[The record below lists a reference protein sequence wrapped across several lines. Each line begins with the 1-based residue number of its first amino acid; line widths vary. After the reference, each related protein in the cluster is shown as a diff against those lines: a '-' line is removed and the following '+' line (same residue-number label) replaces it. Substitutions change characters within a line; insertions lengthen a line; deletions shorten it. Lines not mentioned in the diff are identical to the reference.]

1 MAYVYTGIWFLV
13 GLILIT
19 RMGKENKIFYAAGGF
34 FLFLGGWW
42 LADILLEADLMAGPW
57 SWVLRGVSAVMLVI
71 LGAFYMKNYRAE
83 QAAIKAEK
91 NREE

>member
-1 MAYVYTGIWFLV
+1 MEYVYTAIWFLV

-42 LADILLEADLMAGPW
+42 LADILLEADLMNGPW

-71 LGAFYMKNYRAE
+71 VGAFYMKSYRSDR
-83 QAAIKAEK
+83 AAMNNSGSK
-91 NREE
+91 EE